1 MAIQEQF
8 SAKWSNYMSLVE
20 TVKAITREQ
29 MLQLAQTI
37 EGELKAEASNHKS
50 TNRHPTGMAAAS
62 IHIEEEDEA
71 HIFVGAHASF
81 PKDGNDGGTHLY
93 YMDQG
98 NGGGTI
104 RSSRKYDRRGREP
117 GKLQLWDG
125 SYRTSVSGYSGKGF
139 IKKVADR
146 HR

>member
-1 MAIQEQF
+1 
-8 SAKWSNYMSLVE
+8 MSLVE
-20 TVKAITREQ
+20 KVRAITLEQ
-29 MLQLAQTI
+29 MRELAQTI
-37 EGELKAEASNHKS
+37 QSELIAEASDHKDS
-50 TNRHPTGMAAAS
+50 NQHPTGKAAAS
-62 IHIEEEDEA
+62 IRIEEEDET

-104 RSSRKYDRRGREP
+104 RSKRKYDRRGRKP
-117 GKLQLWDG
+117 SKLRLWDG

>member
-1 MAIQEQF
+1 
-8 SAKWSNYMSLVE
+8 MSLVE
-20 TVKAITREQ
+20 TVQAITKEEMMR
-29 MLQLAQTI
+29 LARTI
-37 EGELKAEASNHKS
+37 EGELKAEASDHKS
-50 TNRHPTGMAAAS
+50 SNRHPTGMAAAS
-62 IHIEEEDEA
+62 IHIEEEDET
-71 HIFVGAHASF
+71 HVFVGAHASF

-104 RSSRKYDRRGREP
+104 RSKRRYDRKGREP

-125 SYRTSVSGYSGKGF
+125 SYRTSVSGYSGRGF
-139 IKKVADR
+139 IAKVADR

>member
-1 MAIQEQF
+1 
-8 SAKWSNYMSLVE
+8 MSLVE
-20 TVKAITREQ
+20 KVNAITKEA
-29 MLQLAQTI
+29 MMELAKTI
-37 EGELKAEASNHKS
+37 EGELKAEASAHRA
-50 TNRHPTGMAAAS
+50 TNQHPTGKAAAS
-62 IHIEEEDEA
+62 IHIEEEGEYQ
-71 HIFVGAHASF
+71 IFVGAHASF

-104 RSSRKYDRRGREP
+104 HSKRKYDRRGREP

-125 SYRTSVSGYSGKGF
+125 SYRNSVSGYGGKHF
-139 IKKVADR
+139 IAKVANR

>member
-1 MAIQEQF
+1 MSIVEKVREITKEKMLEL
-8 SAKWSNYMSLVE
+8 AK
-20 TVKAITREQ
+20 
-29 MLQLAQTI
+29 TI
-37 EGELKAEASNHKS
+37 EGELKAEASDHKT
-50 TNRHPTGMAAAS
+50 TNQHPTGMAAAS
-62 IHIEEEDEA
+62 INIEEEDEE

-104 RSSRKYDRRGREP
+104 RSKRKYDRKGREP
-117 GKLQLWDG
+117 GKLQLWNG
-125 SYRTSVSGYSGKGF
+125 SYRNSVSGYSGKGF
-139 IKKVADR
+139 IKKIADR